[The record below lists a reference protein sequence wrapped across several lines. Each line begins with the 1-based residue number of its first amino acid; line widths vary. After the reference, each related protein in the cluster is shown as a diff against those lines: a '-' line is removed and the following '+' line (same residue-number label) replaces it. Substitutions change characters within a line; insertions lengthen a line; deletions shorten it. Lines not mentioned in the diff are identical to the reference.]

1 MIDGHDHTQCDY
13 TCRAERRLLAAVIKR
28 AWWDV
33 CRGTPGRMRDAL
45 DYFEGPNLDADCDWL
60 GLDPAAV
67 RERVK
72 VKERMRMSKIK
83 IFTEEQVLA
92 LHGRY
97 AAEGLS
103 IEALARE
110 AGMSSSTLARAFGQA
125 GLPIRKPG
133 EHGRRRR
140 QPRRAPRSVRELNRL
155 ISDIAAVPGVT
166 GIRVTFEMAIEQ
178 AELPAENRP

>member
-1 MIDGHDHTQCDY
+1 MIDVHDHTQCDQ
-13 TCRAERRLLAAVIKR
+13 TCRAERRLLAAVVKR

-45 DYFEGPNLDADCDWL
+45 DYFEGPNLDVDCDWL
-60 GLDPAAV
+60 GLDPGAV

-72 VKERMRMSKIK
+72 AKEIMRMSKMK

-97 AAEGLS
+97 MAEGLS

-110 AGMSSSTLARAFGQA
+110 TGTASSTLARAFAQA

-133 EHGRRRR
+133 KHARRRR
-140 QPRRAPRSVRELNRL
+140 QPRRVPATARELNRL
-155 ISDIAAVPGVT
+155 IADIAAVPGVT

-178 AELPAENRP
+178 AELLTENRP